1 MSTQTSGLD
10 RRGFLKTGLAGTAG
24 LVIGFY
30 LPGRREVLAAS
41 RLDGSTATPD
51 VLNAFIQ
58 VAPDDSITIMIAKS
72 EMGQG
77 VVTSLSMLAA
87 EELECDWR
95 KVKTEFAPAA
105 VVYFDP
111 AFHMQ
116 GTGGSQSVAS
126 GWKPM
131 REAGATARVML
142 IAAAAEKWSVDPS
155 ECHAEDGAVIHTATK
170 RRATYGS
177 LAEAAAKVTPPQN
190 VTLKDPS
197 QFKIIGKP
205 EKRLDTPIKTNGK
218 AGFGIDERQPG
229 MVHAVVQRCPVFGG
243 KVASFDATKAKAVPG
258 VKDVFQISDG
268 VAVVADNT
276 WTAMQGRKALD
287 VEWDEGPSANVSSE
301 TIFKAFADA
310 CDTPGVVSRKEG
322 DAPTVLNSATLKI
335 ETVYQAP
342 YQAHA
347 TMEPMNCTAY
357 IQADRADVWAP
368 TQFQTPSQMTA
379 AKIAGIKQDSAFIH
393 TTYLGGGFGRR
404 GWSDFVTEACEIS
417 KHVQAPA
424 QVTWSREDDTQHDYY
439 RPASYVKIAA
449 ALGPDGNPTAF
460 TARVACDSISRWF
473 FGPDA
478 VKNGMDSS
486 SVEGLTDTPYDIPN
500 ILVDYHMV
508 TGAVPMG
515 FWRSVGASQ
524 NGFFLECFM
533 DELAAAAKK
542 DPYEYRK
549 ALLSKKPRHLG
560 VLNLAAEK
568 GEWGKPLPKGHYRGI
583 AVLEAFS
590 TYVAEVAE
598 ISLDKDGVKVHKV
611 TVALDC
617 GRVVNPNIIR
627 QQAVGAVVFG
637 LTQTL
642 KGEITIDKGRVQQ
655 ANFDT
660 YDMLRMNEMPVV
672 DVYIVPSDE
681 TPTGMGEPAVPPV
694 APAICNAVFRAT
706 GKRIRRLPIKP
717 EDLT

>member
-1 MSTQTSGLD
+1 MSAHINGLD
-10 RRGFLKTGLAGTAG
+10 RRNFLKTGLAGAAG

-41 RLDGSTATPD
+41 RLDGSAATPD

-58 VAPDDSITIMIAKS
+58 VAPDDSITILIAKS

-95 KVKTEFAPAA
+95 KVRTEFAPAA

-116 GTGGSQSVAS
+116 GTGGSQSINSA
-126 GWKPM
+126 WKPM

-142 IAAAAEKWSVDPS
+142 IAAAAQKWGVDPS
-155 ECHAEDGAVIHTATK
+155 ECHAADGTVIHAATK

-197 QFKIIGKP
+197 QFTVIGKP
-205 EKRLDTPIKTNGK
+205 FKRLDTAIKTNGK
-218 AGFGIDERQPG
+218 AGFGIDVRQPG
-229 MVHAVVQRCPVFGG
+229 MVHAVVERCPVFGG

-276 WTAMQGRKALD
+276 WIAMQGRKALD
-287 VEWDEGPSANVSSE
+287 VQWDEGPNANVSNE
-301 TIFKAFADA
+301 TIFQGFADA
-310 CDTPGVVSRKEG
+310 CQKPGVVSRKEG
-322 DAPTVLNSATLKI
+322 DAESALNGATQKI
-335 ETVYQAP
+335 EAVYKAP

-347 TMEPMNCTAY
+347 TMEPMNCAAH

-368 TQFQTPSQMTA
+368 TQFQTPTQNTA
-379 AKIAGIKQDSAFIH
+379 AQIAGIKPDASFVH

-417 KHVQAPA
+417 KHMKGPA

-439 RPASYVKIAA
+439 RPASYVKISAA
-449 ALGPDGNPTAF
+449 VGPDGNPTAF
-460 TARVACDSISRWF
+460 TARIACDSISRWF

-486 SVEGLTDTPYDIPN
+486 SVEGISDTPYDIPN

-508 TGAVPMG
+508 TGPIPMG

-524 NGFFLECFM
+524 NGFFLESFM

-549 ALLSKKPRHLG
+549 ALLAKKPRHLG

-590 TYVAEVAE
+590 TYVAEVVE

-627 QQAVGAVVFG
+627 QQAVGAVVYG

-672 DVYIVPSDE
+672 DVYIVPSEE

-694 APAICNAVFRAT
+694 APAICNAIFAAT
-706 GKRIRRLPIKP
+706 GKRIRHLPVKP

>member
-508 TGAVPMG
+508 TGPVPMG